1 MSRGYPPPMK
11 RGVSDLNL
19 YGSQENCIS
28 IIEDQS
34 TTSNKHD
41 RTRRLYHKQMSSEDG
56 DSTYSGQTARSGRRN
71 GFRQGEDTID
81 RMSNMSI
88 ASTSSTASTSSSRSK
103 KLLSRMKGRRD
114 NANKI
119 RSNRNLGA
127 ISQLGRKM
135 SKVQEGEDDEEGPQ
149 TISPIKPNDQDQNQS
164 QHHPHQYPYGY
175 PPPPHPGMQP
185 YPGMHPGMYPPP
197 AMHHPGYYMPPPPQP
212 QPVQPQIIIQQ
223 PAGGWGGGPQQ
234 ESPRG
239 MNQQQYRDQQLIN
252 QQQQDIIRQQQ
263 QLQEQQQ
270 EQLRKQHEAM
280 MKQHQDLASNPP
292 VRKSFS
298 RRYSDES
305 KPPPPPAR
313 LKRNSEIDEVSDLSF
328 GSPPLSED
336 FMEKMQGRMNDRDYY
351 GDKQAR
357 DDVKGKSLSRRRSD
371 TAGSE
376 STTAS
381 KPNRI
386 TDDFTVGILGIG
398 DVTVLEKT
406 IGLLKKNSFSDK
418 FNPGEEKKEPA
429 KPRSGMHGSFVG
441 KTKEDL
447 AKKPS
452 HQTSQVLAKANA
464 RMENRESL
472 ELDFNDVYSG
482 AKAPSFTVKSGLL
495 SDNAPPKTFKRQDSG
510 GRNFAFENPNFS
522 H

>member
-1 MSRGYPPPMK
+1 MSRGYPQQSIK

-19 YGSQENCIS
+19 QGSQENCIS
-28 IIEDQS
+28 VIEDQFS
-34 TTSNKHD
+34 SLNKHD
-41 RTRRLYHKQMSSEDG
+41 RTRRLYRKQLSSDEV
-56 DSTYSGQTARSGRRN
+56 DSRYSGLSAKSGRRN
-71 GFRQGEDTID
+71 GFRHVSGDDNIE
-81 RMSNMSI
+81 RLSNSSNI
-88 ASTSSTASTSSSRSK
+88 SVSSTASSNSSRSK
-103 KLLSRMKGRRD
+103 KLLSRMKGRRE
-114 NANKI
+114 NATKI

-127 ISQLGRKM
+127 ISQLGRM
-135 SKVQEGEDDEEGPQ
+135 SKVQEGDDEEAPPPHV
-149 TISPIKPNDQDQNQS
+149 SNDQ
-164 QHHPHQYPYGY
+164 QHQHQQHQYPYGY
-175 PPPPHPGMQP
+175 PPPPHHGMHP

-197 AMHHPGYYMPPPPQP
+197 AIHPGYYMPPPPQP

-223 PAGGWGGGPQQ
+223 PSGWGVGQPQ
-234 ESPRG
+234 ESPKNA
-239 MNQQQYRDQQLIN
+239 MNHQQYRDQQLIN
-252 QQQQDIIRQQQ
+252 EQQQNIIRQQQ

-280 MKQHQDLASNPP
+280 LKQRQDQANDRP

-298 RRYSDES
+298 RRNSDES
-305 KPPPPPAR
+305 QPPPAPLR
-313 LKRNSEIDEVSDLSF
+313 VKRNSEMDEVSDLSF

-336 FMEKMQGRMNDRDYY
+336 FMEKMLIKRNEKKER
-351 GDKQAR
+351 R
-357 DDVKGKSLSRRRSD
+357 LSTEDVKKNPQGRRRSD
-371 TAGSE
+371 TACSE

-381 KPNRI
+381 KPNRN

-418 FNPGEEKKEPA
+418 FNPGADKPEGA

-441 KTKEDL
+441 KTKEEL
-447 AKKPS
+447 LKKPS
-452 HQTSQVLAKANA
+452 SQVLDKANA

-472 ELDFNDVYSG
+472 ELDFNDVYST
-482 AKAPSFTVKSGLL
+482 AKPPSFTVKSGML
-495 SDNAPPKTFKRQDSG
+495 SDNAPLKTFRRQDSG